1 MTKHNKAYMF
11 RLYPTD
17 KQALLIHKTFGCVRF
32 VYNKMLAERKET
44 YETLK
49 EDKEALK
56 KAKHPT
62 PAKYKK
68 EVEWLKE
75 VDSLALA
82 NAQLNLDK
90 AYKAFFKGNAKFPKF
105 KSKRHKQSYTTNLV
119 NGNIELMDGHIKLP
133 KLKMVKIKRHRQ
145 IPSDHKIKSCTISMT
160 SSGRYYISI
169 LTEYEKEVKDKEIK
183 NVVGLDFVMDGLFV
197 DSETGKKA
205 NYPRFYR
212 QMLDKLAIEQ
222 RKLSRKKKGSSNW
235 NKQRIRVAKIQE
247 KVANQRKNFLHHK
260 SKELV
265 SNYDAIVIEDLDMK
279 GLAQALKFGKS
290 VADNGWG
297 IFTSFLQY
305 KLKEQGKQ
313 LVKIDKWFPSTKTCS
328 SCGSVR
334 EITLSERTYQ
344 CTCGLTLNRDYN
356 SALNIKKEG
365 MRLLAQLPNV
375 DIKLNFNQ
383 WGFSFIPH

>member
-1 MTKHNKAYMF
+1 MAKQNKAYKF

-17 KQALLIHKTFGCVRF
+17 EQALLIRKTFGSVRF

-44 YETLK
+44 YQNLK

-56 KAKHPT
+56 KVKHPT

-68 EVEWLKE
+68 EFEWLKE

-90 AYKAFFKGNAKFPKF
+90 AYKAFFKGNARFPKF
-105 KSKRHKQSYTTNLV
+105 KSKRHKQSYTTNTV
-119 NGNIELMDGHIKLP
+119 NGNIQLLDGHIKLP
-133 KLKMVKIKRHRQ
+133 KLKMVKIKQHRV
-145 IPSDHKIKSCTISMT
+145 IPSEYKIKSCTVSMT
-160 SSGRYYISI
+160 ASGKYYVSV
-169 LTEYEKEVKDKEIK
+169 LTEYEKEIERKEIEK
-183 NVVGLDFVMDGLFV
+183 VVGLDFAMDGLFV
-197 DSETGKKA
+197 DSEGKKA
-205 NYPRFYR
+205 NYPKFYR
-212 QMLDKLAIEQ
+212 QSLDKLAKEQ

-235 NKQRIRVAKIQE
+235 HKQRIRVAEIQE

-265 SNYDAIVIEDLDMK
+265 SAFDAIIIEDLDIK
-279 GLAQALKFGKS
+279 GMSQALKFGKS

-297 IFTSFLQY
+297 MFTSFLQY

-313 LVKIDKWFPSTKTCS
+313 LVKINKWFPSTKTCS
-328 SCGSVR
+328 SCGS
-334 EITLSERTYQ
+334 IQPMPMNIRTYA
-344 CTCGLTLNRDYN
+344 CSCGLNLDRDYN

-365 MRLLAQLPNV
+365 IRLLATA
-375 DIKLNFNQ
+375 
-383 WGFSFIPH
+383 

>member
-1 MTKHNKAYMF
+1 MAKQNKAYKF

-17 KQALLIHKTFGCVRF
+17 EQALIIRKTFGCVRF

-44 YETLK
+44 YELLK
-49 EDKEALK
+49 EDKDALK
-56 KAKHPT
+56 KVKNPT

-68 EVEWLKE
+68 EYEWLKE

-105 KSKRHKQSYTTNLV
+105 KSKRHRQSYTTNVV
-119 NGNIELMDGHIKLP
+119 NGNIQLLDSHIKLP
-133 KLKMVKIKRHRQ
+133 KLKMVKIKQHRK
-145 IPSDHKIKSCTISMT
+145 IPSEYKIKSCTLSMT
-160 SSGRYYISI
+160 SSGKYYISI
-169 LTEYEKEVKDKEIK
+169 LTEYEKEIESKEIEK
-183 NVVGLDFVMDGLFV
+183 VVGLDFVMDGLFV
-197 DSETGKKA
+197 DSEGERA
-205 NYPRFYR
+205 NYPKFYR
-212 QMLDKLAIEQ
+212 QMLDKLAMEQ

-235 NKQRIRVAKIQE
+235 NKQRIQVAKIGE

-265 SNYDAIVIEDLDMK
+265 TNYDAVVIEDLDMK
-279 GLAQALKFGKS
+279 GMSQALKFGKS

-297 IFTSFLQY
+297 MFTSFLHY
-305 KLKEQGKQ
+305 KLKEQGKR

-328 SCGSVR
+328 KCGAVK
-334 EITLSERTYQ
+334 EIKLSERTYQ
-344 CTCGLTLNRDYN
+344 CACGLNLDRDYN

-365 MRLLAQLPNV
+365 IRLLESA
-375 DIKLNFNQ
+375 
-383 WGFSFIPH
+383 

>member
-1 MTKHNKAYMF
+1 MAKHNKAYKF

-17 KQALLIHKTFGCVRF
+17 EQDLMIRKTFGCVRF
-32 VYNKMLAERKET
+32 VSNKMLAERKET
-44 YETLK
+44 YEKLK
-49 EDKEALK
+49 DDKEALK
-56 KAKHPT
+56 KVKHPT

-68 EVEWLKE
+68 EFAWLKE
-75 VDSLALA
+75 VDALALA

-105 KSKRHKQSYTTNLV
+105 KSKRHKQSYTTNVV
-119 NGNIELMDGHIKLP
+119 NGNIEMLDSHIKLP
-133 KLKMVKIKRHRQ
+133 KLKMVKIKQHRE
-145 IPSDHKIKSCTISMT
+145 IPSEHKIKSCTISMT
-160 SSGRYYISI
+160 SSGKYYISI
-169 LTEYEKEVKDKEIK
+169 LTAYEKEIESKEIQK
-183 NVVGLDFVMDGLFV
+183 IIGLDFAMDGLFV
-197 DSETGKKA
+197 ESETGKKA

-212 QMLDKLAIEQ
+212 QMLEKLAKEQ

-260 SKELV
+260 SKKLV
-265 SNYDAIVIEDLDMK
+265 SNFDAVVIEDLDMK
-279 GLAQALKFGKS
+279 GMSQALKFGKS

-297 IFTSFLQY
+297 MFTSFLQY

-328 SCGSVR
+328 NCGSVK
-334 EITLSERTYQ
+334 EIKLSERTYH
-344 CTCGLTLNRDYN
+344 CTCGLTLDRDYN

-365 MRLLAQLPNV
+365 LRLLATT
-375 DIKLNFNQ
+375 
-383 WGFSFIPH
+383 